1 MGDQAW
7 LQIHQI
13 TMHTAQEGSGLGKTD
28 IISVWNVDWSVAC
41 LERWPKTRA
50 NVKLVN

>member
-13 TMHTAQEGSGLGKTD
+13 TMHTAQEGSGLGETD
-28 IISVWNVDWSVAC
+28 ILSVWNVDGVLHVWNVG
-41 LERWPKTRA
+41 PKPGQM
-50 NVKLVN
+50 